1 MEADGRDQ
9 SGAVDAPGRRA
20 LGHALIQSEQV
31 QEKVERAAIELSS
44 VNAVLKE
51 ELRPATSI
59 AEIVR
64 ALDQSEAVEEAV
76 HEAAD
81 ELALIND
88 ALAQEIDQRHHL
100 ERQLSHSDVAL
111 THSRAE
117 ARRAR
122 HDALHDPAT
131 GLPNMTLFNDRVTN
145 ALAQAQR
152 HTRRLAVLFLDV
164 DEFKGINDRYGHHI
178 GDAVLKIIAQRL
190 ETSLRAGDTVS
201 RRSGDEFLVLMLDVN
216 DEADAAAF
224 ADRIVARVAETCAID
239 GATLTVTLSV
249 GAAVYPEGGL
259 SAADLMK
266 NADAAMYAAKQ
277 RKAAS
282 VLYRQ
287 LGELARV
294 GH

>member
-1 MEADGRDQ
+1 MDGDGQDQPQAD
-9 SGAVDAPGRRA
+9 PGEGPRA
-20 LGHALIQSEQV
+20 LSRALSQSEQV
-31 QEKVERAAIELSS
+31 HDKVERAAVELSV
-44 VNAVLKE
+44 VNEILKD
-51 ELRPATSI
+51 ELRPATSVT
-59 AEIVR
+59 EVVR
-64 ALDQSEAVEEAV
+64 ALDQSEAVEAAV

-88 ALAQEIDQRHHL
+88 ALAEEVDERHHL
-100 ERQLSHSDVAL
+100 EGQLADSDVAL

-131 GLPNMTLFNDRVTN
+131 GLPNMTLFNDRVSN

-164 DEFKGINDRYGHHI
+164 DEFKRVNDRYGHHI
-178 GDAVLKIIAQRL
+178 GDGVLGVIAQRL

-201 RRSGDEFLVLMLDVN
+201 RRSGDEFLILMLDVN
-216 DEADAAAF
+216 DEADVATFAA
-224 ADRIVARVAETCAID
+224 RITARVAEPCAID

-249 GAAVYPEGGL
+249 GAALYPEGGR

-266 NADAAMYAAKQ
+266 HADAAMYAAKR
-277 RKAAS
+277 RKAGS
-282 VLYRQ
+282 LLDREC
-287 LGELARV
+287 GEPSRV
-294 GH
+294 RR

>member
-1 MEADGRDQ
+1 MDEDGRDQ
-9 SGAVDAPGRRA
+9 PPTATGEGPALSRA
-20 LGHALIQSEQV
+20 LSQSEQV
-31 QEKVERAAIELSS
+31 QDKVERAAVELSA
-44 VNAVLKE
+44 VNEILKD
-51 ELRPATSI
+51 ELRPATSV
-59 AEIVR
+59 AEVVR

-88 ALAQEIDQRHHL
+88 ALAQEIDQRHDL
-100 ERQLSHSDVAL
+100 ERQLSHADVAL
-111 THSRAE
+111 THSRSE

-282 VLYRQ
+282 VLHRQ
-287 LGELARV
+287 LGEPARV